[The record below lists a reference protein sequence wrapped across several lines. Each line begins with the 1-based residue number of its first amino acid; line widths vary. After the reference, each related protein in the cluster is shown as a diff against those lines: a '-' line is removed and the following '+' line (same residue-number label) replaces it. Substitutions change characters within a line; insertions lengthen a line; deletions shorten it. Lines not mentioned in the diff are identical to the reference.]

1 MVQSSASQ
9 KAYSGRKENM
19 KENKKWWGLLLEGG
33 LGCIFIMNIGIAFI
47 GGASLTII
55 LRIVTTIFFIVVI
68 AWYLLLNIITGMK
81 NNREKK
87 IYKLF
92 EIFQMIFFI
101 DLGFNLQLIIENI
114 MVDFELSNL
123 EEVTIIVLSEIL
135 ILSFCKDEIQKVSTE
150 SENEEN
156 EEEALN

>member
-1 MVQSSASQ
+1 
-9 KAYSGRKENM
+9 M

-33 LGCIFIMNIGIAFI
+33 LGCIFIMNIGIAFT

-55 LRIVTTIFFIVVI
+55 SRIVATIIFIVVI
-68 AWYLLLNIITGMK
+68 AWYLLLDIITGMK

-87 IYKLF
+87 IYKIF

-101 DLGFNLQLIIENI
+101 YLGFYLQLIIESI

-135 ILSFCKDEIQKVSTE
+135 VLSFCKDEIQKVSTE
-150 SENEEN
+150 NEEN
-156 EEEALN
+156 EEEALD

>member
-1 MVQSSASQ
+1 
-9 KAYSGRKENM
+9 
-19 KENKKWWGLLLEGG
+19 
-33 LGCIFIMNIGIAFI
+33 
-47 GGASLTII
+47 
-55 LRIVTTIFFIVVI
+55 
-68 AWYLLLNIITGMK
+68 
-81 NNREKK
+81 
-87 IYKLF
+87 
-92 EIFQMIFFI
+92 MIFFI